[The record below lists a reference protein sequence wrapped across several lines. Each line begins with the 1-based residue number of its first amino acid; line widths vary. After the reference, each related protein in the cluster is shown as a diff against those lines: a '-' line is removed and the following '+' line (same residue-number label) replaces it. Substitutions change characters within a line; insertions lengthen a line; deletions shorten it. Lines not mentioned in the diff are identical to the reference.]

1 MNTQNTTVHIRLWH
15 REFWLMAIANLLL
28 SMSVTMLIPTLPLWM
43 MSALQFSSKEVG
55 LIMGAF
61 AVGLFLPGVFCSYAV
76 QQQRRNMVFVRC
88 VLLLGLSMVLPM
100 VPLHALHQP
109 LVIGLWRLVQGALF
123 GMAQMVLS
131 STLIIDTC
139 ESHQRT
145 EANHSATWFGR
156 FALSL
161 GPMVGLL
168 LMVLSEVLCPLHLEG
183 ECETDLL
190 FLNVV
195 FVSLVCCLLS
205 VVLILMIHFPFR
217 IPEDGVRLFS
227 LDRFF
232 LVQGFPLFLNL
243 MLVTVAIGMLM
254 SLPVPANS
262 YGMVMVGFMLALLAQ
277 RFVFRDAELKSEV
290 VTGLMLISAA
300 LVILLASRLSPL
312 TTPLLGLG
320 LGIVGTRFLL
330 FFIKLSRHCQRGTSQ
345 STFMLGWESGLALGI
360 GLGYYYF
367 AGNSQ
372 LLLTVALVLVVLAL
386 AMYVLFSHQWFLTH
400 KNR

>member
-1 MNTQNTTVHIRLWH
+1 MVHIRLWH
-15 REFWLMAIANLLL
+15 REFWLMSIANLLL

-43 MSALQFSSKEVG
+43 MIVLHFSSKEVG

-61 AVGLFLPGVFCSYAV
+61 AVGLFLPGAFCSYAV
-76 QQQRRNMVFVRC
+76 QQHRRNMVFLRC
-88 VLLLGLSMVLPM
+88 VLLLGVSMILPM
-100 VPLHALHQP
+100 VPSHALHQP
-109 LVIGLWRLVQGALF
+109 LVIGLWRLLQGALF
-123 GMAQMVLS
+123 GLAQMVLT

-161 GPMVGLL
+161 GPMLGLL
-168 LMVLSEVLCPLHLEG
+168 LMVLSEALCPLHLDG
-183 ECETDLL
+183 ERESDLL

-195 FVSLVCCLLS
+195 FVSLVFCLAAM
-205 VVLILMIHFPFR
+205 VLVLMIHFPFR
-217 IPEDGVRLFS
+217 VPEDGVCLIS

-232 LVQGFPLFLNL
+232 LVSGFPLFLNL
-243 MLVTVAIGMLM
+243 MLVTVPIGMLM
-254 SLPVPANS
+254 SMPVPANS
-262 YGMVMVGFMLALLAQ
+262 YGMVMIGFLLALLAQ
-277 RFVFRDAELKSEV
+277 RFVFQNAELKSEV
-290 VTGLMLISAA
+290 VTGLIMISAA
-300 LVILLASRLSPL
+300 LVILLASRMSPL

-345 STFMLGWESGLALGI
+345 STFMLGWESGLALGV
-360 GLGYYYF
+360 GLGYYF
-367 AGNSQ
+367 FVGNTQ
-372 LLLTVALVLVVLAL
+372 MLLTVALALVAL
-386 AMYVLFSHQWFLTH
+386 AFVMYVTFTHQWFVNH